1 MFQLKLP
8 TKRFLIP
15 SEAGSSVLVFLT
27 AGSAAVS
34 ALRFLEGASSSLAE
48 ESSESESDYGMN

>member
-1 MFQLKLP
+1 
-8 TKRFLIP
+8 LIP
-15 SEAGSSVLVFLT
+15 SDAGSSVLVFLT